1 MPQPVPATAEN
12 IARAAEILRAGGL
25 VAFPTETVYGL
36 GADASDPAAAA
47 RIFAAKGRPS
57 FDPLIVH
64 VPAAAAAFALWS
76 EIPPAA
82 EALARRFWP
91 GPLTLVLP
99 KREAVPDIV
108 TSGLPTAAVRVP
120 AHPVAAGLLRA
131 AEVPVAA
138 PSANR
143 FSRPSPT
150 DAAAVEAELGGAV
163 ELILDGGP
171 TTVGVE
177 STVVGFPEGRPTV
190 LRPGGVTLEQL
201 RELVPDMAVLA
212 RGGRPGLASPGLL
225 DKHYAPATPMRL
237 LPTDE
242 VPDPPTGLRT
252 GLLCLTRPANADR
265 FAVVEQLSAAGDLTQ
280 AAARLFA
287 AIRRLDAAGLDLI
300 FAAPVPETGLG
311 LAIMDRLRRAS
322 TAGGGAGDRV

>member
-1 MPQPVPATAEN
+1 MPQPVPATPEN

-64 VPAAAAAFALWS
+64 VPDAATAFGLWS

-120 AHPVAAGLLRA
+120 AHPVAAALLRA
-131 AEVPVAA
+131 AGVPVAA

-163 ELILDGGP
+163 DLILDGGP

-177 STVVGFPEGRPTV
+177 STVVGFPDGRPTV

-201 RELVPDMAVLA
+201 RELVPGMAVLP
-212 RGGRPGLASPGLL
+212 RGGRSGLASPGLL

-237 LPTDE
+237 LPTAE
-242 VPDPPTGLRT
+242 VPDPPAGLRA
-252 GLLCLTRPANADR
+252 GLLCLTGPANADR
-265 FAVVEQLSAAGDLTQ
+265 FSAVEELSAAGDLTQ

-300 FAAPVPETGLG
+300 FAAPVPEAGLG

-322 TAGGGAGDRV
+322 TAGGGAADRV